1 MIASTSEIGSADD
14 SLGFWDF
21 WRFLKK
27 DLKIGIAMR
36 TATSAGSDFR
46 DGLKDYRLT
55 YHMKDYRVDCPGSI
69 EHFG

>member
-1 MIASTSEIGSADD
+1 
-14 SLGFWDF
+14 
-21 WRFLKK
+21 
-27 DLKIGIAMR
+27 MR